1 MKLTFKPA
9 PNYRSKQS
17 TTGIMTDLTL
27 CLLAVSLFGI
37 IYYFM
42 AYGTSMGLR
51 VLMNFCATIAAWL
64 VTEACWFK
72 VMKKDVKEGILTSY
86 GWVTAL
92 IITLISSANAS
103 AYALFISTVLAILF
117 GKLVF
122 GGFGQNIFNPAAFG
136 EAILMSTFA
145 ATSADLLSGATPTV
159 AYKGYGWI
167 STADQLSDVIAQYG
181 GLGKMFLG
189 MYDSTVGSTCAL
201 LIIACLIFLI
211 VRKDIDWQTPVF
223 YIGSVFVI
231 SLLVGLVRGAGIQ
244 YALFNV
250 LAGGVLFGGVF
261 MTTDPVTSPV
271 SIPGKI
277 LFAVGAASFTLIIRW
292 KSNLSDGVL
301 YSILLMNM
309 LTPMID
315 RLMDGSQI
323 KDSAKLVRNMVVGS
337 CIFAAVALIV
347 GFVAIQPKKAAAVP
361 AEAVMALSD
370 GTETV
375 TGTEYTGVSEAVVV
389 MTAGN

>member
-27 CLLAVSLFGI
+27 CLLAVAVFAV
-37 IYYFM
+37 IYYFV
-42 AYGTSMGLR
+42 AYGSSMGIR
-51 VLMNFCATIAAWL
+51 VLINLCATVAAAL
-64 VTEACWFK
+64 VTEALWFK
-72 VMKKDVKEGILTSY
+72 AMKKDVKEGILSSY

-92 IITLISSANAS
+92 ILTLISSVNAS
-103 AYALFISTVLAILF
+103 VYALVISTVLAILF

-136 EAILMSTFA
+136 EAVVMSSVA
-145 ATSADLLSGATPTV
+145 ASNADLLSGATPTV

-167 STADQLSDVIAQYG
+167 STADQLSGVIAQYG

-189 MYDSTVGSTCAL
+189 MYDSTMGSTCAL
-201 LIIACLIFLI
+201 LILACLVFLI

-231 SLLVGLVRGAGIQ
+231 SLIVGLARGAGIQ

-277 LFAVGAASFTLIIRW
+277 LFAVGAASLTLIIRW

-323 KDSAKLVRNMVVGS
+323 KDSKRLVRNMLIGS
-337 CIFAAVALIV
+337 CCFAAIALIV
-347 GFVAIQPKKAAAVP
+347 GIAAIQPKKTAAAEPAVTEVTAAADTEVP
-361 AEAVMALSD
+361 EVII
-370 GTETV
+370 
-375 TGTEYTGVSEAVVV
+375 SE
-389 MTAGN
+389 GN

>member
-1 MKLTFKPA
+1 MKLNFKPA

-17 TTGIMTDLTL
+17 TTGIMIDLTL
-27 CLLAVSLFGI
+27 CLLAVALFSVV
-37 IYYFM
+37 YYFK
-42 AYGTSMGLR
+42 AYGSALGTR
-51 VLMNFCATIAAWL
+51 VLINLAATVAAAL
-64 VTEACWFK
+64 VTEALWFK
-72 VMKKDVKEGILTSY
+72 AVKKDIKEGIMSSY

-92 IITLISSANAS
+92 IITLISSVNANV
-103 AYALFISTVLAILF
+103 YALIISTVLAILF

-159 AYKGYGWI
+159 TYKGFGWI
-167 STADQLSDVIAQYG
+167 STADQLSGVIAQYG

-189 MYDSTVGSTCAL
+189 MYDSTMGSTCAL
-201 LIIACLIFLI
+201 LILACLAVLI
-211 VRKDIDWQTPVF
+211 IRKDIDWQTPVF
-223 YIGSVFVI
+223 YIGGVFVI
-231 SLLVGLVRGAGIQ
+231 SLIVGLVRGAGIQ

-277 LFAVGAASFTLIIRW
+277 LFAIGAASFTLIIRW

-323 KDSAKLVRNMVVGS
+323 KDSGRLVRNMLIGS
-337 CIFAAVALIV
+337 CAFIAVALLV
-347 GFVAIQPKKAAAVP
+347 GIVAIQPKKSAAAEPQTTVIA
-361 AEAVMALSD
+361 AEAL
-370 GTETV
+370 ETD
-375 TGTEYTGVSEAVVV
+375 AVYD
-389 MTAGN
+389 TAWADAH

>member
-1 MKLTFKPA
+1 MKLNFKPA

-27 CLLAVSLFGI
+27 CLLAVALFSVF
-37 IYYFM
+37 YYFK
-42 AYGTSMGLR
+42 AYGSDMGVR
-51 VLMNFCATIAAWL
+51 VLINLAATTAAAL
-64 VTEACWFK
+64 ATEAVWFK
-72 VMKKDVKEGILTSY
+72 AVKKDIKEGITSSY

-92 IITLISSANAS
+92 IITLISSVNANV
-103 AYALFISTVLAILF
+103 YALVISTVLAIVF

-145 ATSADLLSGATPTV
+145 ATTADLRSGATPTV
-159 AYKGYGWI
+159 TYKGYGWI
-167 STADQLSDVIAQYG
+167 STAGQLNDVIAQYG

-189 MYDSTVGSTCAL
+189 MYDSTMGSTCAL
-201 LIIACLIFLI
+201 LILACLAVLI
-211 VRKDIDWQTPVF
+211 IRKDIDWQTPVF
-223 YIGSVFVI
+223 YIGGVFCI
-231 SLLVGLVRGAGIQ
+231 SLIVGLVRGAGIN

-277 LFAVGAASFTLIIRW
+277 LFALGAASLTLIIRW

-323 KDSAKLVRNMVVGS
+323 KDSSRMVRNMVIGS
-337 CIFAAVALIV
+337 CAFIAVALLV
-347 GFVAIQPKKAAAVP
+347 GIAAIQPKKSAAAEAEETLIV
-361 AEAVMALSD
+361 AEAAD
-370 GTETV
+370 T
-375 TGTEYTGVSEAVVV
+375 EAVYDAVW
-389 MTAGN
+389 ADAH